1 MTDDTS
7 MNTVIEARLDN
18 GLGVLLKEDHTA
30 PIASIWTWYHVGS
43 RNEQPGKTGVS
54 HWVEHMQ
61 FKGTPTIA
69 KGQIFRDVSR
79 VGGTLNALTSNDW
92 TAYFETLP
100 VNHVDLALRIE
111 ADRMVNSLFD
121 PEEVESERTV
131 ILSERQGSENSPAYA
146 LFEEVVGAA
155 VQAHPYRHMVIG
167 TESDLRGL
175 TRDDLFSHYQQH
187 YHPGNAFIVAV
198 GSFPAD
204 SLLQQIEQRFGAIPA
219 TGRPTSPVNVIDPP
233 QPGERRVI
241 IRKPAGA
248 PLLRMAFHA
257 PAATDPDAVPLL
269 VTEAILSGGQPMG
282 LGGGSSMGRSSRLY
296 RALVASGLARGAG
309 SDMSLSLDPFLFQI
323 AATGLPDSDLGA
335 IETTVLAEIERLRNE
350 PVAAEELS
358 RAIRQLEAQFVYSA
372 EGVTNQAYWLGHW
385 QIVDSWQRALS
396 LPEAIR
402 AVTADDVQRVAKR
415 FLDPAFATTGWL
427 VPTQPSAADT
437 EIGLSDAA
445 FIPRFWGLNGP
456 HPRQDERGSEFKR
469 TELGNSMVIL
479 GQERPGSRSVTLRAR
494 VRAGSVYEAEHEAG
508 SAHLTARSL
517 LRGSGG
523 QSFAALNER
532 TDTLGS
538 VLSVDSGRFFI
549 DARVRCLADDLPE
562 MTRLLAQTLWS
573 PDFPDVEVEKVRAE
587 QLGAIA
593 EADNDTRATAERT
606 LRRAVYPAPNP
617 LGRRLLG
624 DTEGVRSF
632 SAETARGFHQRLV
645 GLDGLNIAIVGGFGA
660 FDHAVEMIEQ
670 AFGTGNAQ
678 THPASPPDL
687 SHTALTASRESV
699 AVPGKSQSD
708 LAIGIATIPRGDDA
722 YYSLDIANLILG
734 RLGLMGRLGAEVRD
748 RQGLAYYV
756 YSQIEPRLDGSLWV
770 ARAGVDPANV
780 DRAIDGISREL
791 AALRRDLVSEEEI
804 SDAQNYLVGALPLA
818 LESHDGVAGTLL
830 AIEEFNLG
838 LDYIDRYPGLIFAQ
852 TRESVLDA
860 AASLDPERM
869 VVRIAGPK

>member
-1 MTDDTS
+1 VTETATP
-7 MNTVIEARLDN
+7 NAVIEARLDN

-30 PIASIWTWYHVGS
+30 PIASIWTWYRVGS
-43 RNEQPGKTGVS
+43 RNEQPGKTGIS

-61 FKGTPTIA
+61 FKGTPSIA

-79 VGGTLNALTSNDW
+79 VGGTLNALTSHDW

-100 VNHVDLALRIE
+100 VANIDLALSIE
-111 ADRMVNSLFD
+111 SDRMVNSLYD

-131 ILSERQGSENSPAYA
+131 ILSERQGSENSPGYA
-146 LFEEVVGAA
+146 LYEEVVGTAL
-155 VQAHPYRHMVIG
+155 QAHPYRHMVIG
-167 TESDLRGL
+167 TESDLRSL

-198 GSFPAD
+198 GAFEANA
-204 SLLQQIEQRFGAIPA
+204 LLQEIEQRFGALAISTQP
-219 TGRPTSPVNVIDPP
+219 SLPVHVIDPP
-233 QPGERRVI
+233 QPGERRVT

-257 PAATDPDAVPLL
+257 PAATDPDSVPLM

-309 SDMSLSLDPFLFQI
+309 SDMSLSLDPYLFQI
-323 AATGLPDSDLGA
+323 AATGLPDSDLSA
-335 IETTVLAEIERLRNE
+335 IEAVILQEIDRLRTE
-350 PVAAEELS
+350 PVGGEELT

-402 AVTADDVQRVAKR
+402 AVTAEDVQRVARR

-427 VPTQPSAADT
+427 IPTQPAGGNNDAQLNAAT
-437 EIGLSDAA
+437 CV
-445 FIPRFWGLNGP
+445 PRFWGLTGP
-456 HPRQDERGSEFKR
+456 HPRLEGNASGFKR
-469 TELGNSMVIL
+469 TELANGIVVL
-479 GQERPGSRSVTLRAR
+479 GQERPASRSVTLRAR
-494 VRAGSVYEAEHEAG
+494 VPAGAVYEADDEAG
-508 SAHLTARSL
+508 LAHLTARSM

-523 QSFAALNER
+523 QSFEAINER
-532 TDTLGS
+532 TDSLGS
-538 VLSVDSGRFFI
+538 VLSIDSGRFFI

-562 MTRLLAQTLWS
+562 MTHLLSRAFMV
-573 PDFPDVEVEKVRAE
+573 PDFPEAEVEKVRAE
-587 QLGAIA
+587 QIGAIT

-606 LRRAVYPAPNP
+606 LRRAIYPAPNP

-624 DTEGVRSF
+624 DAEGVRAF
-632 SAETARGFHQRLV
+632 SASSARGFHHRLV
-645 GLDGLNIAIVGGFGA
+645 DQGALTFAVVGGFGA
-660 FDHAVEMIEQ
+660 FERVVELIEQ
-670 AFGTGNAQ
+670 AFSKDTSRSSVLAQ
-678 THPASPPDL
+678 PDFSPA
-687 SHTALTASRESV
+687 AMTASRALTV
-699 AVPGKSQSD
+699 VPGKSQAD
-708 LAIGIATIPRGDDA
+708 LAMGIATIPRGDDA

-770 ARAGVDPANV
+770 ARAGVDPADV

-791 AALRRDLVSEEEI
+791 AALRVDRVSEDEL

-818 LESHDGVAGTLL
+818 LESHDGVASTLL

-838 LDYIDRYPGLIFAQ
+838 LDYIDRYPDLIFAQ

-860 AASLDPERM
+860 ASRLDPERM
-869 VVRIAGPK
+869 VVRIAGPA